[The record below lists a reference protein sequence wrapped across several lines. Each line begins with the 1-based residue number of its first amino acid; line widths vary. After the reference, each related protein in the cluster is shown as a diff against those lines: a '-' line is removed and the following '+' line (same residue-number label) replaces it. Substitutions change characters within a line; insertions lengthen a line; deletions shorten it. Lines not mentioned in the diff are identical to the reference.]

1 MSLFDLFNNESRK
14 KDAVAV
20 EIDIEAGVLQRCD
33 VCRAVCDKGHDERL
47 PAADALA
54 HELFDRNDPRV
65 AVFHGNR
72 DELLARLRSAREPI
86 PYNCICED
94 AG

>member
-1 MSLFDLFNNESRK
+1 MGLFDFLLSDDAR

-20 EIDIEAGVLQRCD
+20 EIDLEAGVLERCD
-33 VCRAVCDKGHDERL
+33 VCRAVFDRGHDDRL

-65 AVFHGNR
+65 ALFRGDR
-72 DELLARLRSAREPI
+72 DELLRRLRSAREPI